1 MKSNLITHNIVK
13 KKPGNTTIT
22 IKVTENFK
30 HKWDKWAFDNNINK
44 SKTLQAVLTNL
55 MKNYNETNWNR
66 RYSLL

>member
-1 MKSNLITHNIVK
+1 MKTNLITKNIVK
-13 KKPGNTTIT
+13 KNPGNTTIT
-22 IKVTENFK
+22 VKVTEEFK